1 MAGETYT
8 REEFVKKY
16 APYVNQV
23 TAGTGILPGTLF
35 AQAIIESQGKV
46 DGVYKVGGSTLAR
59 KANNFFGIKADS
71 SWGGKVFNID
81 TGEYTPSGQ
90 YYVQKGAGFR
100 SYNSVKDSIADYV
113 KFLKSN
119 SRYRDAGVF
128 KAKTVREQADAL
140 KKAGYATAL
149 NYPETINSVY
159 QGIKNFSTIL
169 EVAKANIGKSI
180 LVGIIVFGGLGI
192 TIYLANK

>member
-1 MAGETYT
+1 MAEVYS

-46 DGVYKVGGSTLAR
+46 NGVYKVGGSTLAQ
-59 KANNFFGIKADS
+59 KANNFFGIKADI
-71 SWGGKVFNID
+71 SWKGKVFNID
-81 TGEYTPSGQ
+81 TGEYTSSGK

-100 SYNSVKDSIADYV
+100 SYSSVKDSIADYV

-119 SRYRDAGVF
+119 SRYEKAGVF
-128 KAKTVREQADAL
+128 KAKTVLAQAEAL

-149 NYPETINSVY
+149 NYPATIKSVY
-159 QGIKNFSTIL
+159 DGIKNFGVISDF
-169 EVAKANIGKSI
+169 VKANVGKS
-180 LVGIIVFGGLGI
+180 LVVGLIVVGAVSA
-192 TIYLANK
+192 TIYFANK